1 MKRFLILTLFIVL
14 LTSAAVSPYVAYV
27 EKYAPIAVNEMKRSG
42 VPASITLAQGLL
54 ESRAGQSALASK
66 GNNHFGVKCHKDWKG
81 RKFRQDAEIKNECF
95 RAYASADE
103 SFHDH
108 SDFLRYQDRYKFLFE
123 LDPTDYKGWA
133 RGLKKAGY
141 ATDPAYPQK
150 LIKII
155 EEYKLY
161 EYDLDEV
168 KPSAKAKSAAK
179 AKPAERKNISGKEE
193 AKKPSK
199 DRKHHVPVPA
209 QTPLALEKPRQLDR
223 KYAEEHHYVISRTM
237 LSGNGVPFI
246 KSVEGETYSSIA
258 RSHNLFLKEL
268 LAYNDLDKEIA
279 LEKGTVVYLQP
290 KKQRTEKGL
299 DKYIVGSDTETLRD
313 IAQRFAVKVKSLQK
327 MNSLSADYLPSEG
340 DSIKLR

>member
-1 MKRFLILTLFIVL
+1 MRRFLILTLFVVI
-14 LTSAAVSPYVAYV
+14 LTAAAVSPYVAYV
-27 EKYAPIAVNEMKRSG
+27 EKYAPVAVNEMKRSG

-81 RKFRQDAEIKNECF
+81 REFRQDAEIQNECF

-103 SFHDH
+103 SFRDH

-133 RGLKKAGY
+133 HGLKKAGY

-168 KPSAKAKSAAK
+168 ETAAK
-179 AKPAERKNISGKEE
+179 AKPAERTKISGNEKE
-193 AKKPSK
+193 KKTARDGK
-199 DRKHHVPVPA
+199 RHVSVPA

-223 KYAEEHHYVISRTM
+223 NYAEEHHYVISRTM

-246 KSVEGETYSSIA
+246 TSVEGETYSSIA

-268 LAYNDLDKEIA
+268 LAYNDLDREIA

-299 DKYIVGSDTETLRD
+299 DKYIVSSDTETLRD
-313 IAQRFAVKVKSLQK
+313 IAQRFAVKIKSLKK
-327 MNSLSADYLPSEG
+327 MNSLADDYRPSEG
-340 DSIKLR
+340 DSIRLR

>member
-66 GNNHFGVKCHKDWKG
+66 GNNHFGVKCHNDWKG
-81 RKFRQDAEIKNECF
+81 KQFRQDAEIKNECF

-168 KPSAKAKSAAK
+168 KPSAKAK
-179 AKPAERKNISGKEE
+179 PAERKNISGKEE
-193 AKKPSK
+193 AKKPAK
-199 DRKHHVPVPA
+199 VRKAHVSVPA

-246 KSVEGETYSSIA
+246 KAVEGETYSSIA
-258 RSHNLFLKEL
+258 KSHNLFLKEL
-268 LAYNDLDKEIA
+268 LAFNDLDREIA

-313 IAQRFAVKVKSLQK
+313 IAQRFAVKIKSLKK
-327 MNSLSADYLPSEG
+327 MNSLADDYQPSEG

>member
-1 MKRFLILTLFIVL
+1 MF
-14 LTSAAVSPYVAYV
+14 SAAAVSPYVAYI
-27 EKYAPIAVNEMKRSG
+27 EKYAPVAVNEMKRSG

-81 RKFRQDAEIKNECF
+81 REFRQDAEIKNECF

-108 SDFLRYQDRYKFLFE
+108 SDFLRYRDRYKFLFE

-133 RGLKKAGY
+133 HGLKKAGY

-161 EYDLDEV
+161 KYDLDEV
-168 KPSAKAKSAAK
+168 ETD
-179 AKPAERKNISGKEE
+179 AEVAPVEKDIVPEKVKGN
-193 AKKPSK
+193 KPSK

-209 QTPLALEKPRQLDR
+209 QTPLALEKPRQLDF
-223 KYAEEHHYVISRTM
+223 KYAEEHHYVLSRTM

-246 KSVEGETYSSIA
+246 KAVEGETYSSIA

-299 DKYIVGSDTETLRD
+299 DKYIVGSDAETLRD

-327 MNSLSADYLPSEG
+327 MNSLSADYRPSEG
-340 DSIKLR
+340 DSIILR

>member
-1 MKRFLILTLFIVL
+1 MRRILILTLFVVI
-14 LTSAAVSPYVAYV
+14 LTAAAVSPYVAYV
-27 EKYAPIAVNEMKRSG
+27 EKYAPVAVNEMKRSG

-81 RKFRQDAEIKNECF
+81 REFRQDAEIKNECF

-133 RGLKKAGY
+133 HGLKKAGY

-168 KPSAKAKSAAK
+168 GNDAETA
-179 AKPAERKNISGKEE
+179 PAEKDKVPETVKE
-193 AKKPSK
+193 KKPSK

-299 DKYIVGSDTETLRD
+299 DKYIVGSDAETLRD

-327 MNSLSADYLPSEG
+327 MNSLSADYRPSEG